1 MTYDELSDEQKI
13 QVKEWI
19 VEKRNENRGEGT
31 SYEEL
36 ANADDLVSDED
47 AREWSEGTDFVPED
61 FESSKEAPRRG
72 DNCMSVME
80 NVARIAADNMGDL
93 VDMLSE
99 EMDSHDIIYTY
110 IIPWAEEAERLYQKT
125 KSEREAEGD
134 YLDWLD
140 AFVSKKM
147 TDLRIERQESK
158 KKGIETTVVEGIPQW
173 AVDYF
178 VNAETSALDEEDL
191 KLVTDY
197 EKKLLKNGLR
207 LICPIEGTENEFNP
221 YPAFGLACDTVDFD
235 AEVLKR

>member
-1 MTYDELSDEQKI
+1 MRFSELTKDQRI
-13 QVKEWI
+13 QLKQQI
-19 VEKRNENRGEGT
+19 IMDRNEARGEGT
-31 SYEEL
+31 SYGEL
-36 ANADDLVSDED
+36 ADADELVSDED
-47 AREWSEGTDFVPED
+47 AREWSNGIDFVPED

-158 KKGIETTVVEGIPQW
+158 KNGMR
-173 AVDYF
+173 YY
-178 VNAETSALDEEDL
+178 EDI
-191 KLVTDY
+191 K
-197 EKKLLKNGLR
+197 EK
-207 LICPIEGTENEFNP
+207 
-221 YPAFGLACDTVDFD
+221 
-235 AEVLKR
+235 

>member
-47 AREWSEGTDFVPED
+47 AREWSKGTDFVPED
-61 FESSKEAPRRG
+61 FGPSDDEAG
-72 DNCMSVME
+72 DNGME
-80 NVARIAADNMGDL
+80 
-93 VDMLSE
+93 
-99 EMDSHDIIYTY
+99 
-110 IIPWAEEAERLYQKT
+110 
-125 KSEREAEGD
+125 
-134 YLDWLD
+134 
-140 AFVSKKM
+140 
-147 TDLRIERQESK
+147 

-197 EKKLLKNGLR
+197 EKKLLGEGLM
-207 LICPIEGTENEFNP
+207 LIAPIEGTENTFNSH
-221 YPAFGLACDTVDFD
+221 PAFGLACDTVDFE